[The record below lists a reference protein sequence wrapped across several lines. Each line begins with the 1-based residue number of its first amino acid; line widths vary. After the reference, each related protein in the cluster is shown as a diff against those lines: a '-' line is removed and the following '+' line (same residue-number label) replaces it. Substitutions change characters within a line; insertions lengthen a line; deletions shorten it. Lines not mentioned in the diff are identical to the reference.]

1 MPTSVLQDVAHNHNQ
16 ESGTESTCQ
25 AVRENKRAK
34 GTDGPQPEA
43 RAHDGDAMRLIV
55 VIACIILAATA
66 VVAQEDPCVA
76 ELARCRDAC
85 GNREIL
91 VNDCASASGFL
102 SKACSCGGAL
112 DAPAGEEG
120 AIETTSETVYF
131 DGGAVAMLE
140 SEDAQETKAKKP
152 CPHHESMS
160 MEPALMFNRRFGPG
174 FASLFDELFDETDA
188 ADGGWTTRGRPA
200 LGRDASEP
208 RGVTVTF
215 GPGLGVFGNARQR
228 AMFNAFQ
235 PHMVFRTVFY
245 PSEPRPLPSVM
256 GTLFDF
262 ENSADDSDL
271 GSMDPSAREESVM
284 GALQRWRDVSEHGAE
299 QRWKVREEEE
309 EEEGGVQ
316 AMEVNREAMA
326 RAGRMT
332 RRDPEDEGGA
342 TRRLVLAF
350 ASVAFIAAVLTLT
363 SAALVCVASLAT
375 RALGRMFRGGGDSGL
390 AVDAVDVSE
399 PLLLE
404 YETTRERA
412 SCALST
418 VYADAAPA
426 APTPR
431 RGGAVEDETMEVMM
445 PMPLERGERSTWRSE
460 PGYSRL

>member
-1 MPTSVLQDVAHNHNQ
+1 
-16 ESGTESTCQ
+16 
-25 AVRENKRAK
+25 
-34 GTDGPQPEA
+34 
-43 RAHDGDAMRLIV
+43 MRLIV

-120 AIETTSETVYF
+120 AIETTSETLYF
-131 DGGAVAMLE
+131 DGGAVAMLG
-140 SEDAQETKAKKP
+140 SEDAQETKVRKRPEASSTRGIPIPPVNTRARRIFFFPPRHPRGREPWTDPPAPSPSPQAKRP

-174 FASLFDELFDETDA
+174 FASLLDELFDETE
-188 ADGGWTTRGRPA
+188 ADGGGWMTQK
-200 LGRDASEP
+200 LGRDAAGP
-208 RGVTVTF
+208 GVSVSF
-215 GPGLGVFGNARQR
+215 GPGLGVFGDTRQQM
-228 AMFNAFQ
+228 MFNAFQ
-235 PHMVFRTVFY
+235 PHVLFRTVFY
-245 PSEPRPLPSVM
+245 PEPRTPREFGAV
-256 GTLFDF
+256 
-262 ENSADDSDL
+262 DSDL
-271 GSMDPSAREESVM
+271 GSMDPSPREESVM
-284 GALQRWRDVSEHGAE
+284 SALQRWRDVSEHGAE

-309 EEEGGVQ
+309 EEGGGGVR
-316 AMEVNREAMA
+316 AMEVNREAMS
-326 RAGRMT
+326 RAGRKT

-350 ASVAFIAAVLTLT
+350 ASVALIAAVLTLT

-375 RALGRMFRGGGDSGL
+375 RALGRMFRAHGGDSGL

-404 YETTRERA
+404 YETTREVSA
-412 SCALST
+412 GALST

-431 RGGAVEDETMEVMM
+431 RASVEDETMEVMM

>member
-1 MPTSVLQDVAHNHNQ
+1 
-16 ESGTESTCQ
+16 
-25 AVRENKRAK
+25 
-34 GTDGPQPEA
+34 
-43 RAHDGDAMRLIV
+43 MRLIV

-131 DGGAVAMLE
+131 DGGAMAMHG
-140 SEDAQETKAKKP
+140 SEDAQETKVRKRPEEASSAGNPPGNTRARRFFFPSASPARREPWTDPPALSPSPQAKKP

-174 FASLFDELFDETDA
+174 FASLFDELFDETE
-188 ADGGWTTRGRPA
+188 ADGGWTTPQTRPA
-200 LGRDASEP
+200 FGRGDAGP
-208 RGVTVTF
+208 GVSVSF
-215 GPGLGVFGNARQR
+215 GPGLGVFGNARQQM
-228 AMFNAFQ
+228 MFNAFQ
-235 PHMVFRTVFY
+235 PRLVFRAVFME
-245 PSEPRPLPSVM
+245 PEPRPL
-256 GTLFDF
+256 LFDL
-262 ENSADDSDL
+262 EHSDDSDL
-271 GSMDPSAREESVM
+271 GSMDPSARTESVM
-284 GALQRWRDVSEHGAE
+284 SALQRWRDVSDVSGAA
-299 QRWKVREEEE
+299 RWTAKTEGLEGSEDGG
-309 EEEGGVQ
+309 EGGGAR

-326 RAGRMT
+326 ETAGRRS

-342 TRRLVLAF
+342 MRRLVLAF
-350 ASVAFIAAVLTLT
+350 ASVALIAAVLTLT

-375 RALGRMFRGGGDSGL
+375 RAFGRMFRRRGRDSGL
-390 AVDAVDVSE
+390 AVDAVDASE

-404 YETTRERA
+404 YETTRVERA
-412 SCALST
+412 VGLST

-431 RGGAVEDETMEVMM
+431 RASSVEDETMEVMM
-445 PMPLERGERSTWRSE
+445 PMPLERGDRSTWRSE
-460 PGYSRL
+460 PGYIRL

>member
-1 MPTSVLQDVAHNHNQ
+1 
-16 ESGTESTCQ
+16 
-25 AVRENKRAK
+25 
-34 GTDGPQPEA
+34 
-43 RAHDGDAMRLIV
+43 MRLIV

-120 AIETTSETVYF
+120 AIETTSETLYF
-131 DGGAVAMLE
+131 DGGAVAMLG
-140 SEDAQETKAKKP
+140 SEDAQETKVRKRPEASSTRGIPIPPVNTRARRIFFFPPRHPRGREPWTDPPAPSPSPQAKRP

-174 FASLFDELFDETDA
+174 FASLLDELFDETE
-188 ADGGWTTRGRPA
+188 ADGGGWMTQK
-200 LGRDASEP
+200 LGRDAAGP
-208 RGVTVTF
+208 GVSVSF
-215 GPGLGVFGNARQR
+215 GPGLGVFGGTRQQM
-228 AMFNAFQ
+228 MFNAFQ
-235 PHMVFRTVFY
+235 PQLVFRTVFY
-245 PSEPRPLPSVM
+245 PEPRPLPSVV
-256 GTLFDF
+256 TLFDS
-262 ENSADDSDL
+262 EGSADSDL

-284 GALQRWRDVSEHGAE
+284 GALQRWRDVSEHGAAAT
-299 QRWKVREEEE
+299 WKVREEEE
-309 EEEGGVQ
+309 EEGGGVR
-316 AMEVNREAMA
+316 AMEVNREAMS
-326 RAGRMT
+326 RAGRKT

-350 ASVAFIAAVLTLT
+350 ASVALIAAVLTLT

-375 RALGRMFRGGGDSGL
+375 RALGRMFRGRGDSGL

-404 YETTRERA
+404 YETTREVTA
-412 SCALST
+412 GALST

-431 RGGAVEDETMEVMM
+431 RASVEDETMEVMM

>member
-1 MPTSVLQDVAHNHNQ
+1 
-16 ESGTESTCQ
+16 
-25 AVRENKRAK
+25 
-34 GTDGPQPEA
+34 
-43 RAHDGDAMRLIV
+43 
-55 VIACIILAATA
+55 
-66 VVAQEDPCVA
+66 
-76 ELARCRDAC
+76 
-85 GNREIL
+85 
-91 VNDCASASGFL
+91 
-102 SKACSCGGAL
+102 
-112 DAPAGEEG
+112 
-120 AIETTSETVYF
+120 
-131 DGGAVAMLE
+131 
-140 SEDAQETKAKKP
+140 
-152 CPHHESMS
+152 

-245 PSEPRPLPSVM
+245 PEPRPLPSVM
-256 GTLFDF
+256 GTLFDL
-262 ENSADDSDL
+262 ENSDDGDL

-404 YETTRERA
+404 YETTREVSA
-412 SCALST
+412 GALST

>member
-1 MPTSVLQDVAHNHNQ
+1 
-16 ESGTESTCQ
+16 
-25 AVRENKRAK
+25 
-34 GTDGPQPEA
+34 
-43 RAHDGDAMRLIV
+43 MRLIV

-120 AIETTSETVYF
+120 AIETTSETLYF
-131 DGGAVAMLE
+131 DGGAVAMLG
-140 SEDAQETKAKKP
+140 SEDAQETKVRKRPEASSTRGIPIPPVNTRARRIFFFPPRHPRGREPWTDPPAPSPSPQAKRP

-174 FASLFDELFDETDA
+174 FASLLDELFDETE
-188 ADGGWTTRGRPA
+188 ADGGGWMTQK
-200 LGRDASEP
+200 LGRDAAGP
-208 RGVTVTF
+208 GVSVSF
-215 GPGLGVFGNARQR
+215 GPGLGVFGDTRQQM
-228 AMFNAFQ
+228 MFNAFQ
-235 PHMVFRTVFY
+235 PHVLFRTVFY
-245 PSEPRPLPSVM
+245 PEPRTPREFGAV
-256 GTLFDF
+256 
-262 ENSADDSDL
+262 DSDL
-271 GSMDPSAREESVM
+271 GSMDPSPREESVM
-284 GALQRWRDVSEHGAE
+284 SALQRWRDVSDPHGGARGE
-299 QRWKVREEEE
+299 VREEE
-309 EEEGGVQ
+309 EEEGGVR
-316 AMEVNREAMA
+316 AMEVNREALA
-326 RAGRMT
+326 RAGVKT
-332 RRDPEDEGGA
+332 RRGPEDEGDA
-342 TRRLVLAF
+342 MRRLVLAF
-350 ASVAFIAAVLTLT
+350 ASVALIAAVLTLT

-375 RALGRMFRGGGDSGL
+375 RALGRMFRVGRDSGL
-390 AVDAVDVSE
+390 AVDAVDASE

-404 YETTRERA
+404 YETTRERG
-412 SCALST
+412 CALST

-431 RGGAVEDETMEVMM
+431 RASVEDETMEVMM